1 MYCPDCRAEYREG
14 IETCP
19 DCEVRLVVELP
30 PVDPDADLVPV
41 FETADVS
48 LLPVV
53 ESVLDSARIPYLVQG
68 EEALS
73 VLPVGRWGAGISQS
87 GRGLAAT
94 IRVEKGRAEEAEE
107 LLRPLTEGESPSEP
121 EEDGRAP
128 ADG

>member
-14 IETCP
+14 VEACP

-30 PVDPDADLVPV
+30 PEGPDEDLVAI

-53 ESVLDSARIPYLVQG
+53 KSLLDSAEIPFVVQG
-68 EEALS
+68 DEALS

-94 IRVEKGRAEEAEE
+94 IRVDKARAQEAEE
-107 LLRPLTEGESPSEP
+107 LLRPLAEGELSGDSE
-121 EEDGRAP
+121 EA
-128 ADG
+128 

>member
-14 IETCP
+14 VETCP

-30 PVDPDADLVPV
+30 PEGPDEDLVAI

-53 ESVLDSARIPYLVQG
+53 KSLLDSAEIPFVVQG
-68 EEALS
+68 DEALS

-94 IRVEKGRAEEAEE
+94 IRVDKARAQEAEE
-107 LLRPLTEGESPSEP
+107 LLRPLAEGELSGDSE
-121 EEDGRAP
+121 EA
-128 ADG
+128 

>member
-19 DCEVRLVVELP
+19 ECEARLVAELP
-30 PVDPDADLVPV
+30 PEDPDRDLVAV

-48 LLPVV
+48 LLPIVT
-53 ESVLDSARIPYLVQG
+53 SLLDSAEIPYVVQG

-73 VLPVGRWGAGISQS
+73 VLPVGRWGAGISRS

-94 IRVEKGRAEEAEE
+94 IRVEEGRAKEAED
-107 LLRPLTEGESPSEP
+107 LLRPLADGETPEQP
-121 EEDGRAP
+121 EEA
-128 ADG
+128 

>member
-14 IETCP
+14 VETCP

-30 PVDPDADLVPV
+30 PEGPDEDLVAI

-53 ESVLDSARIPYLVQG
+53 KSLLDSAEIPFVVQG
-68 EEALS
+68 DEALS

-94 IRVEKGRAEEAEE
+94 IRVDKARAQEAEE
-107 LLRPLTEGESPSEP
+107 LLRPLAEGKLSGDSE
-121 EEDGRAP
+121 EA
-128 ADG
+128 

>member
-14 IETCP
+14 VETCP
-19 DCEVRLVVELP
+19 DCEVHLVVELP
-30 PVDPDADLVPV
+30 PEGPDEDLVAI

-53 ESVLDSARIPYLVQG
+53 KSLLDSAEIPFVVQG
-68 EEALS
+68 DEALS

-94 IRVEKGRAEEAEE
+94 IRVDKARAQEAEE
-107 LLRPLTEGESPSEP
+107 LLRPLAEGEVSGDSE
-121 EEDGRAP
+121 EA
-128 ADG
+128 

>member
-14 IETCP
+14 VETCP

-30 PVDPDADLVPV
+30 PEGPDEDLVAI

-53 ESVLDSARIPYLVQG
+53 KSLLDSAEIPFVVQG
-68 EEALS
+68 DEALS

-94 IRVEKGRAEEAEE
+94 IRVDKARAQEAEE
-107 LLRPLTEGESPSEP
+107 LLRPLAEGEVSGDSE
-121 EEDGRAP
+121 EA
-128 ADG
+128 

>member
-1 MYCPDCRAEYREG
+1 MYCPDCRAEYRDE
-14 IETCP
+14 IEICP
-19 DCEVRLVVELP
+19 DCEVQLVATLP
-30 PVDPDADLVPV
+30 PEDPDADLVPV

-53 ESVLDSARIPYLVQG
+53 KSLLVSAEIPCVVQG

-94 IRVEKGRAEEAEE
+94 IRVEKGRAREAEE
-107 LLRPLTEGESPSEP
+107 LLRPLAEGDSPAEP
-121 EEDGRAP
+121 DEA
-128 ADG
+128 

>member
-14 IETCP
+14 IESCP

-30 PVDPDADLVPV
+30 HEDPDADLVPI

-53 ESVLDSARIPYLVQG
+53 KSLLDSAGIPYVVQG

-94 IRVEKGRAEEAEE
+94 IRVDKARAREAEE
-107 LLRPLTEGESPSEP
+107 LLRPLSEAESPAEP
-121 EEDGRAP
+121 EEA
-128 ADG
+128 

>member
-14 IETCP
+14 VESCP

-30 PVDPDADLVPV
+30 PEDPDADLVPI

-48 LLPVV
+48 LLPIVK
-53 ESVLDSARIPYLVQG
+53 SLLDSAGIPCVVQG

-94 IRVEKGRAEEAEE
+94 IRVEEARAREAEE
-107 LLRPLTEGESPSEP
+107 LLRPLSEAESPADSE
-121 EEDGRAP
+121 EA
-128 ADG
+128 

>member
-14 IETCP
+14 VETCP

-30 PVDPDADLVPV
+30 PEGPDEDLVAI

-53 ESVLDSARIPYLVQG
+53 KSLLDSAEIPFVVQG
-68 EEALS
+68 DEALS

-94 IRVEKGRAEEAEE
+94 IRVEKERAQEAEE
-107 LLRPLTEGESPSEP
+107 LLRPLAEGELSGDSE
-121 EEDGRAP
+121 EA
-128 ADG
+128 

>member
-14 IETCP
+14 IRTCP
-19 DCEVRLVVELP
+19 DCEVQLVDELP
-30 PVDPDADLVPV
+30 PEDPDADLVPI

-48 LLPVV
+48 LLPIVK
-53 ESVLDSARIPYLVQG
+53 SVLDSAGVPYVVQG

-94 IRVEKGRAEEAEE
+94 IRVEQGKAAEAEE
-107 LLRPLTEGESPSEP
+107 LLRPLAEGESPLEP
-121 EEDGRAP
+121 EEA
-128 ADG
+128 

>member
-14 IETCP
+14 IEFCP

-30 PVDPDADLVPV
+30 PEGPDADLVPI

-53 ESVLDSARIPYLVQG
+53 KSLLDSAGIPCVVQG

-94 IRVEKGRAEEAEE
+94 IRVDRARAREAEE
-107 LLRPLTEGESPSEP
+107 LLRPLSETESPADSE
-121 EEDGRAP
+121 EA
-128 ADG
+128 

>member
-1 MYCPDCRAEYREG
+1 MYCPDCRAEYRDE
-14 IETCP
+14 IESCP
-19 DCEVRLVVELP
+19 DCEVQLVAVLP
-30 PVDPDADLVPV
+30 PEDPDADLVPV

-53 ESVLDSARIPYLVQG
+53 KSLLASAEIPCVVQG

-94 IRVEKGRAEEAEE
+94 IRVEKGRAREAEE
-107 LLRPLTEGESPSEP
+107 LLRPLAEGDSPAEP
-121 EEDGRAP
+121 DEG
-128 ADG
+128 